1 MATNLQVN
9 ASTQQAVG
17 AFNALA
23 QSIAAATAQFNNLNR
38 AMASG
43 NTMAR
48 NYSGQVTAINTAFN
62 SLISILSSA
71 FSAIQKIG
79 AGVQFVFSSITK
91 ELDKLQG
98 FNAIMSV
105 TTKSADEVS
114 QSYDFLRKMADKLGV
129 QFDALTS
136 NYAKLAASMPATEE
150 GLLATRNA
158 FTGIALAAR
167 TLHASNQDTQLM
179 FYAITQ
185 MASKGAVS
193 MEELRRQLGE
203 KLPGVMQIA
212 ARALSTTPELL
223 EKAIRTGTVNSAKF
237 LEFFGSELIRTFQEP
252 AEKAST
258 SVSAS
263 INRLTNVWVDFV
275 KQILDSGAGTAVAN
289 IFDAIR
295 EKLSDPYVIEQ
306 FAILVKE
313 LADRFT
319 EFVKKL
325 TQEDVRNGFDTLANG
340 VTMVVNIVEKLV
352 QLLQWIVNNG
362 KTAGAIIGA
371 IAGGAAGVV
380 AGPWGVAVGAVA
392 GAAGGA
398 YAGSKLQSTPEQRA
412 SQGQAHTAAVEAAR
426 RRDGNEVQLKL
437 DMLKVLGQFK
447 KLEYASDTEKL
458 WNAENLNTKTIEQ
471 LNMIL
476 QSKILKTDVQKAE
489 ALTNLARYGSILVP
503 RGQLSDVVGGVGK
516 TGSIKTSRNRGDAL
530 ADDQMRAVGLEPK
543 FYEHLGNYK
552 KLLDTGKLDAQQYGD
567 AVTKLVQKQPFA
579 VELAKELRKEQ
590 ELLSKETSDYITF
603 VLRGVQAKERLNTT
617 LDEEL
622 DKVRLL
628 GPYAEAEAKLIQQ
641 VNDLKAL
648 GANVTGEEVNLL
660 REKLR
665 YLDEA
670 QRVQSAAQHVLNSTV
685 YRNRDTEILLQGM
698 DAAGEFGASKQDLS
712 NYAVQQSPQLFSG
725 TEEYY
730 ALQRQQADDLIA
742 YFDQLRQRNLI
753 SEQTYASLVM
763 QQQVELS
770 AQRLQNTSDFFG
782 NLAALSK
789 SGNSKI
795 AAIGKAAAIAQA
807 TIDGVLAVQKALAAP
822 PGWPFNAPQ
831 VIAVGISAA
840 ANVAQI
846 AGVGGFRSGGYTGDM
861 GRDQIAGVV
870 HGQEYVVNAS
880 ATARNRAELEAMNRG
895 HSISSGSS
903 VNVVIENY
911 GSNKSFDVQQISR
924 EEVRIIARDEVVTM
938 TPEIV
943 TGQLHN
949 ANSKISRAL
958 QSNTT
963 TSRRR

>member
-1 MATNLQVN
+1 MATSLQVN

-23 QSIAAATAQFNNLNR
+23 QSIASATAQFNNLNR

-62 SLISILSSA
+62 SLTSILSGV
-71 FSAIQKIG
+71 FGAIQKIG
-79 AGVQFVFSSITK
+79 AGIQFVFSSIVK

-105 TTKSADEVS
+105 TTKSADGVS
-114 QSYDFLRKMADKLGV
+114 QSYDFLRKTADKLGV
-129 QFDALTS
+129 QFDALTG
-136 NYAKLAASMPATEE
+136 NYAKLLASMPATNE
-150 GLLATRNA
+150 GLRATQNV

-237 LEFFGSELIRTFQEP
+237 LEYFGDEMIRTFQEP

-275 KQILDSGAGTAVAN
+275 KEILDSGAGTSIAN

-306 FAILVKE
+306 FAELVKR

-319 EFVKKL
+319 EFVKNL

-340 VTMVVNIVEKLV
+340 VTMVVNVIEKLV
-352 QLLQWIVNNG
+352 SLLQWVVNNG

-371 IAGGAAGVV
+371 LAGGAAGAV
-380 AGPWGVAVGAVA
+380 AGPWGIAVGAVA

-398 YAGSKLQSTPEQRA
+398 YAGSQLQSSPEQLA
-412 SQGQAHTAAVEAAR
+412 AQGQAHVNAVEAAR
-426 RRDGNEVQLKL
+426 QKRLDQQNLLMTQMIPLLGEFKGLKTL
-437 DMLKVLGQFK
+437 SG
-447 KLEYASDTEKL
+447 LENL
-458 WNAENLNTKTIEQ
+458 WKAENLNTRTLEQ
-471 LNMIL
+471 LNA
-476 QSKILKTDVQKAE
+476 ILKNPAFKTDAQKAD
-489 ALTNLARYGSILVP
+489 AVKSLAQYGTVLTAPGK
-503 RGQLSDVVGGVGK
+503 LSDVMGPGK
-516 TGSIKTSRNRGDAL
+516 AKGSNKRDPV
-530 ADDQMRAVGLEPK
+530 ADDMMRAVGLDPK

-552 KLLDTGKLDAQQYGD
+552 KLLDAGKLDAQQYED
-567 AVTKLVQKQPFA
+567 AVTKLIQKQPFA
-579 VELAKELRKEQ
+579 IELAKEERKER
-590 ELLSKETSDYITF
+590 ERISKETTDYITF
-603 VLRGVQAKERLNTT
+603 VLRGVQAKERLNAA

-622 DKVRLL
+622 QKTQLL
-628 GPYAEAEAKLIQQ
+628 GPYAETEAKLIQQ
-641 VNDLKAL
+641 VNDLKEA
-648 GANVTGEEVNLL
+648 GARVTGEEVDLL

-670 QRVQSAAQHVLNSTV
+670 RRIQSAAQNVLDSTV
-685 YRNRDTEILLQGM
+685 YRNRGTETMLQGM
-698 DAAGEFGASKQDLS
+698 DRAGEFSASKQDLS

-742 YFDQLRQRNLI
+742 YFDALRQRNLI
-753 SEQTYASLVM
+753 SEQTYSSLVM
-763 QQQVELS
+763 QQEVALHAE
-770 AQRLQNTSDFFG
+770 RLKSTSDFFG
-782 NLAALSK
+782 GLASLSK

-795 AAIGKAAAIAQA
+795 AAIGKAAAVAQA

-822 PGWPFNAPQ
+822 PGWPYNAAN

-846 AGVGGFRSGGYTGDM
+846 AGIGGFRSGGYTGDV
-861 GRDQIAGVV
+861 GRDQVAGVV

-880 ATARNRAELEAMNRG
+880 ATARNRAALEAMNAG
-895 HSISSGSS
+895 STVGSGSQYVEVV
-903 VNVVIENY
+903 VNNNAAGTQATAAQQDTPDGKRIE
-911 GSNKSFDVQQISR
+911 ITI
-924 EEVRIIARDEVVTM
+924 EEVVVKSVRRGGRIADAME
-938 TPEIV
+938 
-943 TGQLHN
+943 GQYGLN
-949 ANSKISRAL
+949 RAAGAV
-958 QSNTT
+958 
-963 TSRRR
+963 R